1 MNKASSKHIS
11 QQRKEKT
18 IKQLELRIRLLT
30 RLINF
35 DLFPVKFNA
44 YQSHNKMCRYNSGIF
59 AAVSLN
65 AAKNQKVL
73 WDTLK
78 SKMNEYSAHK
88 KRFFDSRSTTNT
100 SPEEQFEQQ
109 QHTTQ
114 SKTALRQKIKELKQQ
129 NQKLTND
136 LIMLRGAYLD
146 LVNKLGNSNLSER
159 ERNAIRR
166 HKEHHGLRE
175 VLEN

>member
-1 MNKASSKHIS
+1 MNKASRKHIS

-35 DLFPVKFNA
+35 GVFPEKFIA
-44 YQSHNKMCRYNSGIF
+44 YQSHNKMCRYHSGIF
-59 AAVSLN
+59 TAVSLN
-65 AAKNQKVL
+65 AAKNQNVL
-73 WDTLK
+73 WNTLK
-78 SKMNEYSAHK
+78 SKMDEYSANK
-88 KRFFDSRSTTNT
+88 KQFFDSRKTTNT
-100 SPEEQFEQQ
+100 SPGKQVEQHQD
-109 QHTTQ
+109 TSQ
-114 SKTALRQKIKELKQQ
+114 SKTVLRLKIKELKQEK
-129 NQKLTND
+129 QKLTND

-146 LVNKLGNSNLSER
+146 LLKKLGKSNLSER

-175 VLEN
+175 ASKS